1 MICNA
6 SLDSR
11 NEIKLSNY
19 NDIFES
25 IFGGSVMTLDALIPQ
40 QKRDKRLQNF
50 KDSISDNKDT
60 VFITDLKVAD
70 DNEKSFQIIYKKSE
84 VSNSGFLFIH
94 EYASVAINDIQRA
107 KIEALGSLSG
117 GIAHDF
123 NNVLSII
130 SGYSQLILDK
140 GNEFDD
146 VSKDYFEKITTA
158 TKRGASL
165 TRQLLAFSKQKI
177 MLEKTDNVVEQLS
190 EQINFM
196 QPLLGSMV
204 NLHFKADEESLFI
217 KTAPDILN
225 QIIMNI
231 LVNARDAMPS
241 GGDVFVNVSG
251 PVCLPD
257 TYRALHRFE
266 KVEDQDNK
274 TFVQIEIKD
283 TGSGIDKKIA
293 KRIFD
298 PFFTTKEQGKGTG
311 LGLST
316 VHGLVTQL
324 NGIID
329 FETEIGVGTKF
340 ILFFPLVD
348 SAKNVAHPTFEDA
361 HLLIGKTIL
370 VVEDEQ
376 DFSDV
381 MTNIFKKVGM
391 NVLTAS
397 NGNEALYIQDEFD
410 GAIDFCLSDIV
421 MPEMHGG
428 QLGQMLEV
436 LRPDTNIIYMSG
448 YAGRGTIDP
457 KELPDIDEIIPKPL
471 DVNKILSL
479 MHKMVKGAPKE
490 EIQNFYKTIN

>member
-1 MICNA
+1 
-6 SLDSR
+6 
-11 NEIKLSNY
+11 
-19 NDIFES
+19 
-25 IFGGSVMTLDALIPQ
+25 
-40 QKRDKRLQNF
+40 
-50 KDSISDNKDT
+50 
-60 VFITDLKVAD
+60 
-70 DNEKSFQIIYKKSE
+70 
-84 VSNSGFLFIH
+84 
-94 EYASVAINDIQRA
+94 
-107 KIEALGSLSG
+107 
-117 GIAHDF
+117 
-123 NNVLSII
+123 
-130 SGYSQLILDK
+130 
-140 GNEFDD
+140 
-146 VSKDYFEKITTA
+146 
-158 TKRGASL
+158 
-165 TRQLLAFSKQKI
+165 
-177 MLEKTDNVVEQLS
+177 
-190 EQINFM
+190 
-196 QPLLGSMV
+196 
-204 NLHFKADEESLFI
+204 
-217 KTAPDILN
+217 
-225 QIIMNI
+225 
-231 LVNARDAMPS
+231 
-241 GGDVFVNVSG
+241 VFVNVSG